1 MTANAPQTDASA
13 WWTDRRA
20 WPLAALGAVL
30 VASGIAHLP
39 VWALLG
45 GPWEGPVTWRKP
57 ILFGISGGL
66 TAITLGWV
74 WAMLP
79 QRRGD
84 VALAT
89 ATAWALVVEV
99 VLIDLQ
105 RWRGVG
111 SHFNRDTPL
120 DSFLF
125 DAMGVLIVAVTLVIA
140 DLTLR
145 LVWRRPALSADML
158 LAARAGM
165 AFLVVSC
172 LLGIWVGMHGET
184 RLEQGLD
191 PTRLGGAGVPKFPH
205 GIVIHAVQWLPA
217 LAWLAR
223 RAGIA
228 EPMRWRLV
236 AMASV
241 GSMLLLV
248 YALAQTA
255 LGRARFDVVPATAAV
270 LVVALAGLAVPVM
283 AIAWSW
289 LRGRGSA
296 LRHR

>member
-1 MTANAPQTDASA
+1 MTANASETRAAA

-20 WPLAALGAVL
+20 WPLATLGAVM
-30 VASGIAHLP
+30 VASGFAHVP
-39 VWALLG
+39 VWAVLG
-45 GPWEGPVTWRKP
+45 GEWEGPVTWRKP
-57 ILFGISGGL
+57 ILFGVSGGL
-66 TAITLGWV
+66 TAISLGWV
-74 WAMLP
+74 WSTLAW
-79 QRRGD
+79 RRGD
-84 VALAT
+84 VTLAA
-89 ATAWALVVEV
+89 ATAWALFVEV
-99 VLIDLQ
+99 LLIDLQ

-125 DAMGVLIVAVTLVIA
+125 DAMGVLIVAVTLVVA

-165 AFLVVSC
+165 VLLVVSC

-255 LGRARFDVVPATAAV
+255 LGRARFDVVPATTAV
-270 LVVALAGLAVPVM
+270 LIVALAGLAVPVVVTT
-283 AIAWSW
+283 WSW
-289 LRGRGSA
+289 LRGRGWA
-296 LRHR
+296 THRG